1 MADQDPDSSQPP
13 SPTRPPAF
21 SGPFLFV
28 NKNASNLK
36 TRKREEVFA
45 VRSHAM
51 QIARR
56 TKKQATAASTA
67 SGTANQT
74 ESASGAWAA
83 SSGKFPQHNEDADGE
98 IEEHGQTKHSVT
110 SPSRLQSPTRKQL
123 AVDAPALRLSAAL
136 RSNTASPSYLGAAH
150 PNTKPTASAL
160 ATSDLRLPSEYVTF
174 LTQYIQSTDP
184 SSPLGHGNSD
194 PFAAAALPISAFFD
208 SLIKLWRLGFMS
220 NFWPAYIYL
229 DPTHPVS
236 RLTDDWLHVAVICNE
251 AMLHGLFAGALSFV
265 TNYSPPSAATPVL
278 YAKGVHHHGKCLEAT
293 RARLALPDIAEEEA
307 LNMMHQSAIYSFHC
321 GDVEASDVHRTASI
335 RIFAN
340 LENGLDDVHTL
351 LKLLLIL
358 CDILMA
364 SNLPRR
370 PSISLKRWAPRS
382 WHEEE
387 NLRQLSTIFAFDPS
401 QFMSSDRDVLGVSGA
416 LLSPPDRQIALQLL
430 SLMTLHRE
438 ALYANRLAMDLS
450 GDGADSMRADT
461 IFDWLSLRQYAL
473 VGHSVELYMDM
484 VEAEPHM
491 QTDLENQ
498 LSSQSRLQQ
507 VLNSCIL
514 LASSYTFQFIMRSS
528 RSNCCL
534 GYIPI
539 HHLRDRLTLLM
550 ALMSDARRRGLGPS
564 ASSLVRHD
572 TLLFLLFTGAVMEES
587 GSVTRNWNVA
597 AAAARM
603 HQGGTPVGGV
613 PTPSD
618 TDQGLLDTKW
628 FSVHFSMVC
637 HRHEITNWRQ
647 VKMILERFMYDDR
660 VLDGLV
666 KRLVSKSGALL
677 STLGFGS
684 PYMSDVTARG
694 EGERTPGHGMLSRSG
709 SFMASELRVAAE
721 QGTVSST
728 GAAASLSPQQLATLH
743 SPLHAPLH
751 STGAAAAGSRAS
763 SINTAHY
770 LGQGNVQNLAMSTE
784 QDSYFALGSRWED
797 TDLDLPDALD

>member
-1 MADQDPDSSQPP
+1 MADQDPHSSQPP

-28 NKNASNLK
+28 NKNASNLR

-74 ESASGAWAA
+74 ESASRG
-83 SSGKFPQHNEDADGE
+83 SFSGKLPQHSEDADGE
-98 IEEHGQTKHSVT
+98 IEEHGQTKHSVA

-123 AVDAPALRLSAAL
+123 VVDAPGLHPSAAL
-136 RSNTASPSYLGAAH
+136 RSNTASPSYLGAARPH
-150 PNTKPTASAL
+150 TKPTASAL
-160 ATSDLRLPSEYVTF
+160 ATSDLRLSSEYVTF
-174 LTQYIQSTDP
+174 LTQYIQNTHP
-184 SSPLGHGNSD
+184 TSPIGHGNSD

-229 DPTHPVS
+229 DPTHQVS
-236 RLTDDWLHVAVICNE
+236 QLTDDWLHGAVICNE

-265 TNYSPPSAATPVL
+265 TNYSPPSAATPIL

-387 NLRQLSTIFAFDPS
+387 NLQEMRHIFSFDPS
-401 QFMSSDRDVLGVSGA
+401 PFMSSDRDVLGVSGA
-416 LLSPPDRQIALQLL
+416 LLSPSDRHIALQML

-450 GDGADSMRADT
+450 GDGAESMRADT

-484 VEAEPHM
+484 LEAESHM
-491 QTDLENQ
+491 QND

-514 LASSYTFQFIMRSS
+514 LASSYTFQFIMRTS
-528 RSNCCL
+528 RGNCCL

-550 ALMSDARRRGLGPS
+550 ALMSDARRKGLGPGS
-564 ASSLVRHD
+564 SSLVRPD
-572 TLLFLLFTGAVMEES
+572 TLLFLLFPGAVMEES

-603 HQGGTPVGGV
+603 QYGGTPLGTV

-618 TDQGLLDTKW
+618 TDQGLLHTKW

-637 HRHEITNWRQ
+637 QRLEITNWRQ
-647 VKMILERFMYDDR
+647 VKVILERFIYDDG
-660 VLDGLV
+660 VLEGLV
-666 KRLVSKSGALL
+666 KRLVSKSGGLL
-677 STLGFGS
+677 SRLGFGS
-684 PYMSDVTARG
+684 PYMSDVTTRG
-694 EGERTPGHGMLSRSG
+694 ESEGTPGHGMLSRSG
-709 SFMASELRVAAE
+709 SFMASELGVAAE
-721 QGTVSST
+721 RGTVSST
-728 GAAASLSPQQLATLH
+728 AGAGSLSPQQLATLH

-751 STGAAAAGSRAS
+751 SNGTVGSRMS
-763 SINTAHY
+763 SINTSHY
-770 LGQGNVQNLAMSTE
+770 LGQANAQDLTMPRE
-784 QDSYFALGSRWED
+784 QDSYFTLGSGWED
-797 TDLDLPDALD
+797 ADLDLPGALD